1 MEKIMITAGF
11 NDVNQLELASQKLIS
26 SGIMRDRIKYIS
38 SPISRFR
45 GVHFHSKTKGPIY
58 GFKAI
63 PWGIGSGVVLYSFF
77 LFLGSTKSFF
87 ATIGSINVNNFL
99 LGVLAT
105 TFISM
110 FIGHE
115 IGKRLKFNIVDTQDK
130 YPEEENIIISIE
142 TDAENN
148 LEVLNTLNE
157 FEVLNLHSA
166 AASPVPRTA
175 HTTEI

>member
-1 MEKIMITAGF
+1 MEKVILTAGF

-26 SGIMRDRIKYIS
+26 SWIKKDRIKYIS
-38 SPISRFR
+38 CPISRYR
-45 GVHFHSKTKGPIY
+45 GVHFHSETKGPIY

-63 PWGIGSGVVLYSFF
+63 PWGIGSGVVQYSLF
-77 LFLGSTKSFF
+77 LFLGSTKGFF
-87 ATIGSINVNNFL
+87 AIIVSINVNNFL
-99 LGVLAT
+99 LGLLAT

-115 IGKRLKFNIVDTQDK
+115 IGTRLKFNLVDTQEK

-157 FEVLNLHSA
+157 FEVSNLHSA
-166 AASPVPRTA
+166 AASPA
-175 HTTEI
+175 HTTKLTTVI